1 MVERNIF
8 AGFGGQGVLLMGQLL
23 AAAGMKEGKNTSWI
37 PSYGPEM
44 RGGTANCS
52 VMLSEQEID
61 SPLVTRPTSLIVM
74 NRPSLE
80 KFEDSVVPGGSIF
93 VNSSMIDIKVK
104 RTDVNAYY
112 VPCTEI
118 ATELGNPKVSN
129 MIMLGAYLGKLT
141 RGKAIDRWRSLR
153 REKRGGGSAV
163 TLALEEIA
171 EVIPAKDEPEQ
182 ALLHKELRRAIHR
195 FLDSLGETER
205 NVFLC
210 RYWYFEDIDGI
221 CARFEFSRSKVESM
235 LHRSREKLKRFLQ
248 KEELI

>member
-52 VMLSEQEID
+52 VMLSEEEID

-129 MIMLGAYLGKLT
+129 MIMLGAYIGKSHCVDIETVLEALLEKLGERKAKL
-141 RGKAIDRWRSLR
+141 IPLN
-153 REKRGGGSAV
+153 REALKRGAS
-163 TLALEEIA
+163 
-171 EVIPAKDEPEQ
+171 
-182 ALLHKELRRAIHR
+182 
-195 FLDSLGETER
+195 
-205 NVFLC
+205 C
-210 RYWYFEDIDGI
+210 ID
-221 CARFEFSRSKVESM
+221 
-235 LHRSREKLKRFLQ
+235 
-248 KEELI
+248 

>member
-52 VMLSEQEID
+52 VMLSDDEID

-80 KFEDSVVPGGSIF
+80 KFEDAVVPGGSIF

-129 MIMLGAYLGKLT
+129 MIMLGAYIGKSHCVDIETVLEALLEKLGERKAKL
-141 RGKAIDRWRSLR
+141 IPLN
-153 REKRGGGSAV
+153 REALKRGASCI
-163 TLALEEIA
+163 E
-171 EVIPAKDEPEQ
+171 
-182 ALLHKELRRAIHR
+182 
-195 FLDSLGETER
+195 
-205 NVFLC
+205 
-210 RYWYFEDIDGI
+210 
-221 CARFEFSRSKVESM
+221 
-235 LHRSREKLKRFLQ
+235 
-248 KEELI
+248 

>member
-44 RGGTANCS
+44 RGGTANCN
-52 VMLSEQEID
+52 VILSD
-61 SPLVTRPTSLIVM
+61 DPVGSPIVQHPNVLIVM
-74 NRPSLE
+74 NTPSLDKYE
-80 KFEDSVVPGGSIF
+80 SAVVPGGSIF

-129 MIMLGAYLGKLT
+129 MIMLGAYIGKSKCVDIETVLEALLEKLGERKAKL
-141 RGKAIDRWRSLR
+141 IPLN
-153 REKRGGGSAV
+153 REALKRGASCI
-163 TLALEEIA
+163 E
-171 EVIPAKDEPEQ
+171 
-182 ALLHKELRRAIHR
+182 
-195 FLDSLGETER
+195 
-205 NVFLC
+205 
-210 RYWYFEDIDGI
+210 
-221 CARFEFSRSKVESM
+221 
-235 LHRSREKLKRFLQ
+235 
-248 KEELI
+248 

>member
-52 VMLSEQEID
+52 VMLSEEEID

-74 NRPSLE
+74 NRPALE
-80 KFEDSVVPGGSIF
+80 KCEDSVVPGGSIF
-93 VNSSMIDIKVK
+93 VNSSMIDIKVQ

-129 MIMLGAYLGKLT
+129 MIMLGAYIGKSHCVDIETVLEALLEKLGERKAKL
-141 RGKAIDRWRSLR
+141 IPLN
-153 REKRGGGSAV
+153 REALKRGASCI
-163 TLALEEIA
+163 E
-171 EVIPAKDEPEQ
+171 
-182 ALLHKELRRAIHR
+182 
-195 FLDSLGETER
+195 
-205 NVFLC
+205 
-210 RYWYFEDIDGI
+210 
-221 CARFEFSRSKVESM
+221 
-235 LHRSREKLKRFLQ
+235 
-248 KEELI
+248 

>member
-1 MVERNIF
+1 MQEMRIVF
-8 AGFGGQGVLLMGQLL
+8 AGFGGQGLLF
-23 AAAGMKEGKNTSWI
+23 AGKVVAYAGLIDNHEVSWL

-129 MIMLGAYLGKLT
+129 MIMLGAYIGKSHCVDIETVLEALLEKLGERKAKL
-141 RGKAIDRWRSLR
+141 IPLN
-153 REKRGGGSAV
+153 REALKRGASCI
-163 TLALEEIA
+163 E
-171 EVIPAKDEPEQ
+171 
-182 ALLHKELRRAIHR
+182 
-195 FLDSLGETER
+195 
-205 NVFLC
+205 
-210 RYWYFEDIDGI
+210 
-221 CARFEFSRSKVESM
+221 
-235 LHRSREKLKRFLQ
+235 
-248 KEELI
+248 

>member
-80 KFEDSVVPGGSIF
+80 KFEDAVVPGGSIF

-112 VPCTEI
+112 VACTEI

-129 MIMLGAYLGKLT
+129 MVMLGAYIGKSHCVDIETVLEALLETLGERKAKL
-141 RGKAIDRWRSLR
+141 IPLN
-153 REKRGGGSAV
+153 REALKRGASCI
-163 TLALEEIA
+163 E
-171 EVIPAKDEPEQ
+171 
-182 ALLHKELRRAIHR
+182 
-195 FLDSLGETER
+195 
-205 NVFLC
+205 
-210 RYWYFEDIDGI
+210 
-221 CARFEFSRSKVESM
+221 
-235 LHRSREKLKRFLQ
+235 
-248 KEELI
+248 